1 MPFFINKTSEDS
13 ILCLENNKNK
23 DMELLVN
30 FVQTQSW
37 FGIFTAVVTLAS
49 AIAAATPTPA
59 PGTAI
64 AKLYAVIDFLA
75 LNFGKAKDKGE

>member
-1 MPFFINKTSEDS
+1 MD
-13 ILCLENNKNK
+13 
-23 DMELLVN
+23 LLVN

-59 PGTAI
+59 PGTTFAKFYAI
-64 AKLYAVIDFLA
+64 IDFLA

>member
-1 MPFFINKTSEDS
+1 
-13 ILCLENNKNK
+13 
-23 DMELLVN
+23 MELLVN

-37 FGIFTAVVTLAS
+37 FGIVTAVIALAS

-59 PGTAI
+59 PGTPL
-64 AKLYAVIDFLA
+64 AKVYAVIDFLA